1 MKKTFIVLLF
11 VFSTLLL
18 VLGCRKQVSDYERPD
33 FDPQLTLNAVLQE
46 GQPIWAQISFAQCL
60 DSVHPAP
67 CTDAEV
73 LLYLDGQ
80 FAEKLQ
86 HSGDGLYIGETRAE
100 ALHDYICKVIVPGFD
115 TLFASTKVPASP
127 EVFDVKILEKAL
139 VNDEGHVCPA
149 FLITFGNNPT
159 QKQYFSANLNLLLK
173 WKDEQNGHRDW
184 INGYHVTSGTLS
196 YSYQADDPVLLRE
209 GSGKLVFSNEIIDD
223 TLYTL
228 KVNSSI
234 GPKDHSTTL
243 LGYVV
248 VNMSGLSESAYHYLK
263 SQNAFDEPDA
273 YTNLFLGVI
282 TPINLYS
289 NVKNGR
295 GLFAAIAP
303 MTCDTVF
310 FNTED

>member
-1 MKKTFIVLLF
+1 MNKTFIVLLF

-18 VLGCRKQVSDYERPD
+18 GCRKQVSDYDRPD
-33 FDPQLTLNAVLQE
+33 FDPQPTLNAVLQE
-46 GQPIWAQISFAQCL
+46 GQHVWAQVTFAQCL

-67 CTDAEV
+67 CTNAEV
-73 LLYLDGQ
+73 LLYVDGQ

-86 HSGDGLYIGETRAE
+86 HCGDGLYIGETYAE
-100 ALHDYICKVIVPGFD
+100 ALHDYSCKAFVPEFD
-115 TLFASTKVPASP
+115 TLYASTQVPASP
-127 EVFDVKILEKAL
+127 KVFDVKILEKAL

-149 FLITFGNNPT
+149 FLITFGNNKK
-159 QKQYFSANLNLLLK
+159 QKQYYSANLNLLMK
-173 WKDEQNGHRDW
+173 WKDEIKVNRDW
-184 INGYHVTSGTLS
+184 IDGYYITSSTLS
-196 YSYQADDPVLLRE
+196 YSYQADDPVLLNE
-209 GSGKLVFSNEIIDD
+209 GSERLVFSNEIICN

-234 GPKDHSTTL
+234 GPRDHSTTL